1 LQVETQERSVPAESF
16 ARQSDRYSHICIR
29 LQLRLDGGWE
39 YLEAIGW
46 NAVGFNFYFDRV
58 LQPAVLDLKRGLL
71 HFEGSVA
78 WSAPN
83 ADAAVVRAAIVN
95 ELIYKRAQSVT
106 SDPALQARLLR
117 LIRVGG
123 RVDDKRQILASLG
136 LAIDDARLAQLV
148 DKRMHE
154 RPLYQYGVR
163 VQSDIWAAVVDKA
176 LSLSSAVIALEGW
189 SHSMLRK

>member
-1 LQVETQERSVPAESF
+1 VSVPVQAASL
-16 ARQSDRYSHICIR
+16 ARQSDRYSHISIR
-29 LQLRLDGGWE
+29 LQLRVDSGWE

-46 NAVGFNFYFDRV
+46 NAVGFNFYADRA
-58 LQPAVLDLKRGLL
+58 LQPAVLELKRGLL

-106 SDPALQARLLR
+106 SDAALQMRLLR

-123 RVDDKRQILASLG
+123 RVQDKRQILASLG
-136 LAIDDARLAQLV
+136 LAVDDARLAQLV
-148 DKRMHE
+148 EKRMAE

-163 VQSDIWAAVVDKA
+163 VQSDTWGAVVEKA
-176 LSLSSAVIALEGW
+176 LSLSGAVIALERW
-189 SHSMLRK
+189 SKSLPKK